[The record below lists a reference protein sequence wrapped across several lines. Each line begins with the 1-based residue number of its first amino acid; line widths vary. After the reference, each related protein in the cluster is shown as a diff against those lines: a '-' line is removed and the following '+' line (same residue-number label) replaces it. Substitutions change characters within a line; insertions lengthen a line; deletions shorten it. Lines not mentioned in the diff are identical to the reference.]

1 MVSLK
6 VIGIGVVISYGIAL
20 LMKLTLICIRA
31 FDRKGEGSEQ

>member
-20 LMKLTLICIRA
+20 LMKLTLLCIRA
-31 FDRKGEGSEQ
+31 VDTKGEGKE